1 MSDQYIEDPME
12 IERRSFE
19 IIQEEMNN
27 TQLPPLKLAIVKRVI
42 HTTTD
47 FIYEDILLFKENV
60 ENILLHAVQN
70 GCTIITDTEM
80 IKSGISKKLAD
91 QLGVKIVC
99 FVGSQEAI
107 DEAKKQGI
115 TRSMAAVDIAMAL
128 PGKKVFV
135 IGNAPTAL
143 YRIMEWCLDG
153 NQGIEAVIGV
163 PVGFVGAAESKEEL
177 WGKALPSIITKG
189 RKGGSTIA
197 VAIINAVMREAV
209 KYSG

>member
-1 MSDQYIEDPME
+1 MSYRYMEDPME
-12 IERRSFE
+12 IEKRSFE

-27 TQLPPLKLAIVKRVI
+27 TQLPPLKLAIIKRVI

-47 FIYEDILLFKENV
+47 FIYEDILLFKKNV
-60 ENILLHAVQN
+60 ENILLRAVQN

-99 FVGSQEAI
+99 FVGRQEAI
-107 DEAKKQGI
+107 EEANKQGI

-153 NQGIEAVIGV
+153 DQGIEAVIGV

-177 WGKALPSIITKG
+177 WEKELPSIITKG

-209 KYSG
+209 KHSG